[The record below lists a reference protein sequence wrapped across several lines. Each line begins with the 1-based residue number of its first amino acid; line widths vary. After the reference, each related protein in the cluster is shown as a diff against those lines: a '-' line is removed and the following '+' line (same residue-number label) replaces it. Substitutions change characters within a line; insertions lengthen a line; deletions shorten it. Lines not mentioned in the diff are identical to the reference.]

1 MSRQADKPD
10 PPAAAARHVYG
21 PRPIGALLPSL
32 TRPAFRRQGPA
43 AAQVLADWPLIIG
56 PELAAL
62 TQPRRLVGGTLTIA
76 CSGPMAMELQH
87 LAPELIARINAQLGA
102 EPVQR
107 LRFVQTPVRRTPAA
121 RPAPPPSAAARR
133 AAEKAVGGLPAG
145 ELRDALTALGQAVLA
160 GTPRSTRRDSER

>member
-1 MSRQADKPD
+1 VSRQANKPD
-10 PPAAAARHVYG
+10 PLPPTRHVYG
-21 PRPIGALLPSL
+21 PRPVGALLPSL

-62 TQPRRLVGGTLTIA
+62 TQPRRLVRGTLTLA

-107 LRFVQTPVRRTPAA
+107 LRFVQTAPRRAPAA
-121 RPAPPPSAAARR
+121 RPAAPPSAAARR
-133 AAEKAVGGLPAG
+133 AAEKAVGELPAG
-145 ELRDALTALGQAVLA
+145 ALRDALAALGRAVLA

>member
-1 MSRQADKPD
+1 M
-10 PPAAAARHVYG
+10 AAATVVCWSITSLNQTRYGSGVAPGAARQGSARRWRSYQARRVAGTMADEAQGIDTAPHVALAKRHVYG

-87 LAPELIARINAQLGA
+87 LAPEL
-102 EPVQR
+102 
-107 LRFVQTPVRRTPAA
+107 
-121 RPAPPPSAAARR
+121 
-133 AAEKAVGGLPAG
+133 
-145 ELRDALTALGQAVLA
+145 
-160 GTPRSTRRDSER
+160 